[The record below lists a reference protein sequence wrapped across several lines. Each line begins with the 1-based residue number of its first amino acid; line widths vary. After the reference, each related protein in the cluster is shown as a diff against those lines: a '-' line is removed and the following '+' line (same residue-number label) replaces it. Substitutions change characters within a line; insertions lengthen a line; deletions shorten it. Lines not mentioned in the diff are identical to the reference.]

1 MDDHNDQYRH
11 TVLVYDS
18 DDQMVGAVAPYLEA
32 GLAAGEPTLAVLNRL
47 NWAILREAL
56 GPAAD
61 RVVYTDSDSFY
72 TRPIAALAAYD
83 AALRGHAAA
92 GDPPVRVV
100 GELPWGPTEREWRE
114 WMGYEALLNAS
125 LSHHAAT
132 VLCSYDARILPDHL
146 VDTALRT
153 HPRTD
158 ADGEPHAND
167 RYESPEEVLRGL
179 AMPPA
184 EIEPPPALEMTD
196 DVAVFRERLG
206 AALAKAGVRERRA
219 LDMLLAATEL
229 FTNAWRH
236 GGGPTALAAGITD
249 GWFVFQVVDDGPG
262 LDDPLAGY
270 LPPGRAPG
278 IGTGLWVARQLVS
291 RLELIPREPGLTAR
305 LWL

>member
-1 MDDHNDQYRH
+1 MDDHNDHYRH
-11 TVLVYDS
+11 SVLVYDA

-32 GLAAGEPTLAVLNRL
+32 GLAAGEPTLAVLSRA
-47 NWAILREAL
+47 NWAILRDAL

-61 RVVYTDSDSFY
+61 RVGYTDRDSFY

-83 AALRGHAAA
+83 ATLRGHAAA

-132 VLCSYDARILPDHL
+132 VLCSYDARILPDRL

-153 HPRTD
+153 HPRR
-158 ADGEPHAND
+158 DGEPHPND
-167 RYESPEEVLRGL
+167 RYERPEDVLRSL
-179 AMPPA
+179 AMPPV
-184 EIEPPPALEMTD
+184 EIGAPPALDVTD
-196 DVAVFRERLG
+196 DLATFREQLG
-206 AALAKAGVRERRA
+206 AALSAADIPERRA
-219 LDMLLAATEL
+219 LDMLLAASEL
-229 FTNAWRH
+229 FTNAWSH
-236 GGGPTALAAGITD
+236 GGGATALAAGITD
-249 GWFVFQVVDDGPG
+249 GWFVCEVTDAGPG

-278 IGTGLWVARQLVS
+278 AGSGLWIARRLVS
-291 RLELIPREPGLTAR
+291 RLELIQREPGLTAR

>member
-1 MDDHNDQYRH
+1 MGDHDHHLRH
-11 TVLVYDS
+11 TALIYDS
-18 DDQMVGAVAPYLEA
+18 DDEMVGVVAPYLEA
-32 GLAAGEPTLAVLNRL
+32 GLAAGEPTLAVLTRL
-47 NWAILREAL
+47 NWAILRDAL

-61 RVVYTDSDSFY
+61 RVVYTDCDAFY
-72 TRPIAALAAYD
+72 TRPIAAIAAYD

-132 VLCSYDARILPDHL
+132 VLCSYDARILPDRL

-158 ADGEPHAND
+158 TDGEPHAND
-167 RYESPEEVLRGL
+167 RYESPEDVLRSL
-179 AMPPA
+179 ATPA
-184 EIEPPPALEMTD
+184 MEIVLPPALELTD

-206 AALAKAGVRERRA
+206 AALAAAGIPERRA
-219 LDMLLAATEL
+219 FDMLLAGSEL

-249 GWFVFQVVDDGPG
+249 GWFVFEVSDDGPG
-262 LDDPLAGY
+262 FDDPLAGY
-270 LPPGRAPG
+270 LPPGGVPASG
-278 IGTGLWVARQLVS
+278 AGLWIARQLVS